1 MGGAGEEM
9 SQETASD
16 MCGWWR
22 KHQVGVT
29 RRHRRWAARKRN
41 HVVRRLY
48 AYIGHCLEKELKR
61 EFWCEWRKNQKVSLE
76 MPETGNKKGT
86 PCKDA
91 YLKTASRTP
100 LWWVELEYTLHIA
113 LCSYSCVGVAAMARN
128 RNKRRSPTSFL
139 PHPGNP
145 CRCALLTEMP
155 LQVYTTETQKRNPL
169 SWTSGTCLTQSC
181 WKICILKKWE

>member
-9 SQETASD
+9 GQETASD
-16 MCGWWR
+16 MSGWWR

-29 RRHRRWAARKRN
+29 RRHRRWAERKRN
-41 HVVRRLY
+41 HVSLMKGD
-48 AYIGHCLEKELKR
+48 YIGLQKNSKGNFGVSH
-61 EFWCEWRKNQKVSLE
+61 EWRKHQNVSRG
-76 MPETGNKKGT
+76 MPETGNKKET
-86 PCKDA
+86 PCKDV

-100 LWWVELEYTLHIA
+100 LWWVQLEYTLHMA

-145 CRCALLTEMP
+145 T
-155 LQVYTTETQKRNPL
+155 QVC
-169 SWTSGTCLTQSC
+169 SAH
-181 WKICILKKWE
+181 